1 MVRNR
6 APCARFPVIGI
17 GLDFQV
23 TAFAARG
30 AEGACVEG
38 QVSGE
43 RISGL

>member
-1 MVRNR
+1 MERNR
-6 APCARFPVIGI
+6 APCARFPVIGLGI
-17 GLDFQV
+17 DFRM

-30 AEGACVEG
+30 AKGACGEG